1 MTVTWTQLL
10 DPLTD
15 RAMLPAWFC
24 ERLMRPGPNGAG
36 PFGLLLSTG
45 DMLRVTSLSAAH
57 LSSGGTVLLDVVLDH
72 AGVPDGVDTAW
83 RSKHYLGLPVEGAGR
98 ATVNLAHVVAVV
110 GFAAE
115 AEMPLEAASDEASAT
130 VVELRHA
137 AEQAA
142 GRPAS

>member
-1 MTVTWTQLL
+1 
-10 DPLTD
+10 
-15 RAMLPAWFC
+15 
-24 ERLMRPGPNGAG
+24 
-36 PFGLLLSTG
+36 
-45 DMLRVTSLSAAH
+45 
-57 LSSGGTVLLDVVLDH
+57 VLLDVVLDH

-115 AEMPLEAASDEASAT
+115 APLEAASADSSAT